1 LHLIAESSELGAP
14 EWKTAMELASIDNPP
29 ARPAPHP
36 ICLLIP
42 SADEDELQ
50 DLTDDIRAHGLI
62 DPIVLFE
69 GMILDGRNRAT
80 ACERAGVAPRYAQFR
95 GGREDALILVISHN
109 LKRRH
114 LTKQAIAEAL
124 VGAED
129 FNLHYALAGPAAA
142 AEAAAA
148 DGPEPHFV
156 IKITE
161 PKTASSRKLAQ
172 AAGGVVSH
180 AMIAATRKVKEKGE
194 PELHEAVKRGR
205 IGVQDAAKVADLLPE
220 QQKAIA
226 LSPKPRKAAAEAAE
240 AEKIAASSPGGG
252 EPRSAGGRHASL
264 RKAWEGAK
272 ALRDLW
278 QTADDRTKE
287 WFIDAILFE
296 SDDPGETGRARS
308 SGEALSG

>member
-1 LHLIAESSELGAP
+1 LTP
-14 EWKTAMELASIDNPP
+14 IDNSPS
-29 ARPAPHP
+29 RPAPHP

-95 GGREDALILVISHN
+95 GGREDAVILVISHN

-114 LTKQAIAEAL
+114 LTKQAIADAL
-124 VGAED
+124 VAAED
-129 FNLHYALAGPAAA
+129 FNLNYTLAEPAVEK
-142 AEAAAA
+142 EATAA
-148 DGPEPHFV
+148 DADDPESHSV
-156 IKITE
+156 IKITG

-172 AAGGVVSH
+172 AAGRVVSH
-180 AMIAATRKVKEKGE
+180 VMIAATRKVKEKGE
-194 PELHEAVKRGR
+194 PELQEAVKRGR

-226 LSPKPRKAAAEAAE
+226 LSPKPRRAAAEAAE
-240 AEKIAASSPGGG
+240 EQKIAAPRTGRG
-252 EPRSAGGRHASL
+252 EPRSAADRHAAL

-272 ALRDLW
+272 GLRGLW

-296 SDDPGETGRARS
+296 SDEPDETGRARTSGS
-308 SGEALSG
+308 SGDALSG